1 MCKKALPRNDFKKQT
16 AAAVGA
22 ARTKG
27 SQNGRE
33 RTALGRLAALARW
46 FQSRG
51 MQAQLL
57 KFKLAGIEGNRR
69 SMNVRRPPPSASR
82 AEGDQRKVEAPQ
94 ISRSSRVRPATTFS
108 LTTSDLAQ

>member
-1 MCKKALPRNDFKKQT
+1 MCKKALLRNDFKKQT

-57 KFKLAGIEGNRR
+57 
-69 SMNVRRPPPSASR
+69 
-82 AEGDQRKVEAPQ
+82 
-94 ISRSSRVRPATTFS
+94 
-108 LTTSDLAQ
+108 